1 MANKSQQN
9 IWTFAQIVSKI
20 FKNCIPQFL
29 MNFVPRLFVWVS
41 EGPHILE
48 LLHILRHHVG
58 IGLPADFF
66 TAGIGPL

>member
-1 MANKSQQN
+1 
-9 IWTFAQIVSKI
+9 
-20 FKNCIPQFL
+20 

-66 TAGIGPL
+66 TAGIGPTTVTMIATILVAIHKE